1 MSSIA
6 SVRHVNVSEPY
17 AGPVRDEPLAV
28 ELHNTLYAS
37 GGGLVDGLADRAS
50 CDAWLT
56 ALDRRLPPG
65 GTRGDPR
72 PAELIA
78 LRHAVREAFHSLF
91 EGRLPPRTSI
101 EAINRSSTRAP
112 RAAIARWRRD
122 APPASGWD
130 FGEASRA
137 DVVLSALAADAIDL
151 VTGPNRASL
160 RVCGAPGCVL
170 AFVKRHPR
178 REWCSTACGNRVR
191 QARHYRRHARGRQPL
206 S

>member
-1 MSSIA
+1 M
-6 SVRHVNVSEPY
+6 NVSEPY

-28 ELHNTLYAS
+28 ELHNTLFAH
-37 GGGLVDGLADRAS
+37 GGELIDGLADRAS
-50 CDAWLT
+50 CDAWLA

-65 GTRGDPR
+65 GTRAGPR

-78 LRHAVREAFHSLF
+78 LRQAVRDAFHALL
-91 EGRLPPRTSI
+91 EGQLPPRTSI
-101 EAINRSSTRAP
+101 EALNRSSTRAP

-122 APPASGWD
+122 APPVSGWD

-151 VTGPNRASL
+151 VTGPNGASL

-170 AFVKRHPR
+170 AFVKQHPR
-178 REWCSTACGNRVR
+178 REWCSIACGNRAR
-191 QARHYRRHARGRQPL
+191 QARHYRRHAQGRQPL

>member
-1 MSSIA
+1 MNA
-6 SVRHVNVSEPY
+6 SASY
-17 AGPVRDEPLAV
+17 AGPVRGEPLAV
-28 ELHNTLYAS
+28 ELHNTVYAL
-37 GGGLVDGLADRAS
+37 GGELVDGLADPTS

-56 ALDRRLPPG
+56 ALDRRLPAG
-65 GTRGDPR
+65 GVGAGPR
-72 PAELIA
+72 PAELIG
-78 LRHAVREAFHSLF
+78 LRHAVREAFHSLV

-122 APPASGWD
+122 SPPVSGWD
-130 FGEASRA
+130 FGDASRA

-170 AFVKRHPR
+170 AFVRQHPR
-178 REWCSTACGNRVR
+178 REWCSSACGNRVR
-191 QARHYRRHARGRQPL
+191 QARHYRRHAHGRQPL